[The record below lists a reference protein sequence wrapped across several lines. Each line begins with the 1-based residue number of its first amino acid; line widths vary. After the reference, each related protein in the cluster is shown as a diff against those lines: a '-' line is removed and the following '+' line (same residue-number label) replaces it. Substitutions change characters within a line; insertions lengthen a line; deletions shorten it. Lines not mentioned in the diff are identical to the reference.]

1 MFNALRQKAT
11 FMLPKS
17 LVEIEA
23 QNMAQRMAADMREK
37 GMKSEEINL
46 TPDMFRANAEGRVAL
61 GLILS
66 EVVRTEGLSA
76 KPDQVKA
83 LLQEAAQTYEQ
94 PEAVVR
100 WHYEKPER
108 LSDFEA
114 LAVEHN
120 VVGWVLGRVQVEDKP
135 VAFPDLMGTSR
146 S

>member
-1 MFNALRQKAT
+1 MRQKAT

-37 GMKSEEINL
+37 GMKAEEVKL
-46 TPDMFRANAEGRVAL
+46 TPDMFRANAEVRVAL

-66 EVVRTEGLSA
+66 EVVRAEALSA
-76 KPDQVKA
+76 KPEQVKA

-94 PEAVVR
+94 PDAVVR

-114 LAVEHN
+114 LAVEQN
-120 VVGWVLGRVQVEDKP
+120 VVAWFLGRARVEDKP
-135 VAFPDLMGTSR
+135 VAFTDLMGTR
-146 S
+146 RT